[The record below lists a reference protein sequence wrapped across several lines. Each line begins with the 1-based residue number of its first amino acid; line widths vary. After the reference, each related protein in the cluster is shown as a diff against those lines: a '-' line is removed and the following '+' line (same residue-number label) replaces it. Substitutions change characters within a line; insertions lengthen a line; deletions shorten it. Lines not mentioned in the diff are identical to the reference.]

1 MRFIKQRFRSFR
13 KMNKGAYR
21 SAAPTHN
28 ANQIMSSCS
37 VRVVSTDKDF
47 TV

>member
-1 MRFIKQRFRSFR
+1 MCFIKKKFRSFR
-13 KMNKGAYR
+13 KMNKGEYR

-37 VRVVSTDKDF
+37 VRAVSIDKDF

>member
-1 MRFIKQRFRSFR
+1 MCFIKQKFRSFR
-13 KMNKGAYR
+13 KMDKGAYR

-37 VRVVSTDKDF
+37 VRAVSTGKDF